1 MATASQALLFAMPDF
16 FEVVARS
23 VQVFGSPQA
32 AVEWF
37 ETANTALSQKTPFE
51 DLFLNGP
58 SHVETLIGRIEHG
71 VYS

>member
-1 MATASQALLFAMPDF
+1 MATAAQAHLFAMQEF
-16 FEVVARS
+16 FEIVSQS

-37 ETANTALSQKTPFE
+37 ETANTALNDKTPFE
-51 DLFLNGP
+51 DLVRNGP
-58 SHVETLIGRIEHG
+58 SAVETLIGRIEHG